1 MGARKIGSCEMKSL
15 FDIGCRQELRGR
27 VQRVGPDTPHLWGK
41 MTAPQMICHL
51 NDAFLGVM
59 GEKPM
64 EIPRGFTM
72 WPVLKYAALY
82 APAKWP
88 QGVPTRPEFD
98 QCSGAGTPP
107 AQFESDVSGLLETMD
122 RFWRSPRDFQFRPHP
137 LFKTMSEAQWMR
149 WGYLH
154 VDHHLRQFG
163 Q

>member
-1 MGARKIGSCEMKSL
+1 MKSL
-15 FDIGCRQELRGR
+15 LDAQCRHELIAR
-27 VQRVGPDTPHLWGK
+27 VECVQAETPRCWGK

-51 NDAFLGVM
+51 NDSFLGIM

-64 EIPRGFTM
+64 EIPRGFTL
-72 WPVLKYAALY
+72 WPALKYVALY
-82 APAKWP
+82 SPGKWP

-107 AQFESDVSGLLETMD
+107 AQFEADVRSLLGTMD
-122 RFWRSPRDFQFRPHP
+122 RFARRPRNFQFRPHP
-137 LFKTMSEAQWMR
+137 MFKEMSEAQWMR

>member
-1 MGARKIGSCEMKSL
+1 MPGGPKMKSL
-15 FDIGCRQELRGR
+15 LNAQCCRELIA
-27 VQRVGPDTPHLWGK
+27 RVGKVQADTPRCWGK

-51 NDAFLGVM
+51 NDAFLGIM

-64 EIPRGFTM
+64 EIPRGFTL
-72 WPVLKYAALY
+72 WPALKYVALY
-82 APAKWP
+82 SPGRWP

-98 QCSGAGTPP
+98 QCAGAGTPP
-107 AQFESDVSGLLETMD
+107 AQFEADVRSLLGTMD
-122 RFWRSPRDFQFRPHP
+122 RFARRPRDFQFRPHP
-137 LFKTMSEAQWMR
+137 LFKEMSEAQWMR